1 MRLAA
6 LRLSALLAV
15 LVSGAALAQKET
27 SIRFALDWRFEGP
40 AAPFFVAIDKGY
52 YKAEG
57 LNVSIDPGAGS
68 VEGINRVASG
78 AYEIGFADINS
89 LVKYRDNPRNLPV
102 KAVMMVYDTPAF
114 SIVSLKKNGIAKP
127 KDLEGK
133 VLGAPAADGA
143 YAQWPIFV
151 QANKIDASKVKIEN
165 IGFPVREPMLA
176 QGKVDAIAGFWFS
189 SYMNLKANG
198 VKDDDIVVLLMKD
211 HGVDLYGNVI
221 IANPDLMRFSPKAVA
236 GFVKATIR
244 GIQDTIRNPESAID
258 SLMKRNAIAKREVE
272 LERLKLSLAKNFVT
286 PDVQKNGLG
295 AVDMKRLERSIDQI
309 GLTFQYS
316 NKPKAADI
324 FTAQYLPAREQRLV
338 K

>member
-6 LRLSALLAV
+6 LRLSAVLAV

-27 SIRFALDWRFEGP
+27 PIRFALDWRFEGP

-244 GIQDTIRNPESAID
+244 GIQDTIKNPDAAID

-295 AVDMKRLERSIDQI
+295 AVDMKRLERSIEQI
-309 GLTFQYS
+309 GLTFQYT

-324 FTAQYLPAREQRLV
+324 FTAQYLPAKEQRLV

>member
-1 MRLAA
+1 MRLAFLVLTA
-6 LRLSALLAV
+6 LF
-15 LVSGAALAQKET
+15 SGAVFSQKE
-27 SIRFALDWRFEGP
+27 IPVRFALDWRFEGP
-40 AAPFFVAIDKGY
+40 GAPYFVAIDKGY

-57 LNVSIDPGAGS
+57 LNVSIDPGSGS

-78 AYEIGFADINS
+78 AYEMGFADINS

-114 SIVSLKKNGIAKP
+114 SIVTLKKNGINKP

-133 VLGAPAADGA
+133 VLGAPAPDGA

-176 QGKVDAIAGFWFS
+176 QGRVDAITGFWFS

-198 VKDDDIVVLLMKD
+198 VKDDDIVVLHMRD

-221 IANPDLMRFSPKAVA
+221 IANPDFMRFSPKAVA

-244 GIQDTIRNPESAID
+244 GIQETIRNPEAAID
-258 SLMKRNAIAKREVE
+258 SLLKRNPIAKREVE
-272 LERLKLSLAKNFVT
+272 LERLKLSLQKNFVT
-286 PDVQKNGLG
+286 PDVRKNGLG
-295 AVDMKRLERSIDQI
+295 TVDMKRLERSIDQI
-309 GLTFQYS
+309 GLTFQYT

-324 FTAQYLPAREQRLV
+324 FTAQYLPPKEQRLV